1 MTTRWNDLVALAR
14 EIEQARRDGK
24 TIDPRKARRLA
35 RAVLEV
41 EHAPRSGGGGGARR
55 AADQPGPPASWIR

>member
-14 EIEQARRDGK
+14 EVEQARRDGK

-35 RAVLEV
+35 RAVLEL
-41 EHAPRSGGGGGARR
+41 EHAPARSDRPDVGATSGSCSAR
-55 AADQPGPPASWIR
+55 

>member
-14 EIEQARRDGK
+14 EVEQARRDGK

-35 RAVLEV
+35 RAVLEL
-41 EHAPRSGGGGGARR
+41 APGRSDRPDVGVTSGSCSAR
-55 AADQPGPPASWIR
+55 

>member
-14 EIEQARRDGK
+14 EVEQARRDGK

-35 RAVLEV
+35 RAVLEL
-41 EHAPRSGGGGGARR
+41 EHAPRP
-55 AADQPGPPASWIR
+55 ADGPRTAPRPPHHSWP

>member
-24 TIDPRKARRLA
+24 PMDPQKARRLA
-35 RAVLEV
+35 RAVLTVPIDDEV
-41 EHAPRSGGGGGARR
+41 SRRSIPAGERR
-55 AADQPGPPASWIR
+55 PLP

>member
-14 EIEQARRDGK
+14 EVEQARRDGK

-35 RAVLEV
+35 RAVLEL
-41 EHAPRSGGGGGARR
+41 EHAPGRSDRPDVGVTSGSCSAR
-55 AADQPGPPASWIR
+55 

>member
-14 EIEQARRDGK
+14 EIEQTRREGK

-35 RAVLEV
+35 RAVLEL
-41 EHAPRSGGGGGARR
+41 EHTPRLDGAQQERPR
-55 AADQPGPPASWIR
+55 PPHHSWP